1 MQKLIVDNTFWSI
14 FPQAK
19 IYTLV
24 VNDLNN
30 HIPDNSD
37 KYQIMLNQA
46 EAKAK
51 QYLTAKEFKDNIV
64 IAEWR
69 DVLSKFKKKKGARSS
84 IEALL
89 KRVSQGKVFN
99 PINPLVDIY
108 NSVSLEYAVPCGGED
123 LDQIAGQ
130 MHLGVASGN
139 EDFYPLGAEKS
150 DPPRAGE
157 VIYYDENGA
166 VCRSL
171 NWRDGKRTMLTEDTT
186 NAILIME
193 AVTDDQKDRAE
204 QAIQALKKKIATEL
218 GVEGTITLKTKN

>member
-1 MQKLIVDNTFWSI
+1 MQELIVDNTFWSI

-19 IYTLV
+19 IYTLI
-24 VNDLNN
+24 VNGINN
-30 HIPDNSD
+30 HIPDISD
-37 KYQIMLNQA
+37 NYQTMLNQA
-46 EAKAK
+46 EEEAK
-51 QYLTAKEFKDNIV
+51 QYLTAKDFKDNIV

-69 DVLSKFKKKKGARSS
+69 EVLTKFKKKKGARSS

-89 KRVSQGKVFN
+89 KRVSQDKTFN

-130 MHLGVASGN
+130 MHLGVATGN

-157 VIYYDENGA
+157 VIYYDQKGA

-171 NWRDGKRTMLTEDTT
+171 NWRDDKRTMLTEDTT
-186 NAILIME
+186 YAILIME
-193 AVTDDQKDRAE
+193 AVTDNQKERADK
-204 QAIQALKKKIATEL
+204 AIQALKQKIAVEL
-218 GVEGTITLKTKN
+218 GVVGDISIKTGN

>member
-1 MQKLIVDNTFWSI
+1 MQELIVDNTFWAI

-19 IYTLV
+19 IYTLI
-24 VNDLNN
+24 VNGINN
-30 HIPDNSD
+30 HIPDISD
-37 KYQIMLNQA
+37 NYQTMLNQA
-46 EAKAK
+46 EEEAK
-51 QYLTAKEFKDNIV
+51 QYLTAKDFKDNIV

-69 DVLSKFKKKKGARSS
+69 EVLTKFKKKKGARSS

-89 KRVSQGKVFN
+89 KRVSQAKTFN

-130 MHLGVASGN
+130 MHLGVATGN

-157 VIYYDENGA
+157 VIYYDQKGA

-186 NAILIME
+186 YAILIME
-193 AVTDDQKDRAE
+193 AVTDSQKERADK
-204 QAIQALKKKIATEL
+204 AIQALKQKIVVEL
-218 GVEGTITLKTKN
+218 GVVGDISIKTNN

>member
-1 MQKLIVDNTFWSI
+1 MQELIVDNTFWSI

-19 IYTLV
+19 IYTLI
-24 VNDLNN
+24 VNGINN
-30 HIPDNSD
+30 HIPDISD
-37 KYQIMLNQA
+37 NYQTMLNQA
-46 EAKAK
+46 EEEAK
-51 QYLTAKEFKDNIV
+51 QYLTAKDFKDNIV

-69 DVLSKFKKKKGARSS
+69 EVLTKFKKKKGARSS

-89 KRVSQGKVFN
+89 KRVSQDKTFN

-130 MHLGVASGN
+130 MHLGVATGN

-157 VIYYDENGA
+157 VIYYDQKGA

-171 NWRDGKRTMLTEDTT
+171 NWRDNKRTMLTEDTT
-186 NAILIME
+186 YAILIME
-193 AVTDDQKDRAE
+193 AVTDNQKERADK
-204 QAIQALKKKIATEL
+204 AIQTLKQKIAVEL
-218 GVEGTITLKTKN
+218 GVVGDISIKTGN

>member
-1 MQKLIVDNTFWSI
+1 MQKLTVDNTFWSI

-30 HIPDNSD
+30 HIPDNAN

-46 EAKAK
+46 ETEAK
-51 QYLTAKEFKDNIV
+51 QYLTAKEFKDNSV
-64 IAEWR
+64 INEWR
-69 DVLSKFKKKKGARSS
+69 EVLSKFKKKKGARSS

-89 KRVSQGKVFN
+89 KRVSQGKTFN

-130 MHLGVASGN
+130 MHLGVATGN

-157 VIYYDENGA
+157 VIYYDGSGA

-193 AVTDDQKDRAE
+193 AVTYDQKERAD
-204 QAIQALKKKIATEL
+204 QAIQALQRKVADEL
-218 GVEGTITLKTKN
+218 GVVGEISIKTKN

>member
-1 MQKLIVDNTFWSI
+1 MQELIVDNTFWSI

-19 IYTLV
+19 IYTLI
-24 VNDLNN
+24 VNGINN
-30 HIPDNSD
+30 HIPDISD
-37 KYQIMLNQA
+37 NYQTMLNQA
-46 EAKAK
+46 EEEAK
-51 QYLTAKEFKDNIV
+51 QYLTAKDFKDNIV

-69 DVLSKFKKKKGARSS
+69 EVLTKFKKKKGARSS

-89 KRVSQGKVFN
+89 KRVSQAKTFN

-130 MHLGVASGN
+130 MHLGVATGN

-157 VIYYDENGA
+157 VIYYDQKGA

-193 AVTDDQKDRAE
+193 AITDSQKERADK
-204 QAIQALKKKIATEL
+204 AIQALKQKIAVEL
-218 GVEGTITLKTKN
+218 GVVGDISIKTNN

>member
-19 IYTLV
+19 FYTLV

-46 EAKAK
+46 ETEAK

-69 DVLSKFKKKKGARSS
+69 EVLSKFKKKKGARSS

-193 AVTDDQKDRAE
+193 AVTADQKDRAE

>member
-1 MQKLIVDNTFWSI
+1 MQELIVDNTFWAI

-19 IYTLV
+19 IYTLI
-24 VNDLNN
+24 VNGINN
-30 HIPDNSD
+30 HIPDISD
-37 KYQIMLNQA
+37 KYQTMLNQA
-46 EAKAK
+46 EEEAK
-51 QYLTAKEFKDNIV
+51 QYLTAKDFKDNIV

-69 DVLSKFKKKKGARSS
+69 EVLTKFKKKKGARSS

-89 KRVSQGKVFN
+89 KRVSQAKTFN

-130 MHLGVASGN
+130 MHLGVATGN

-157 VIYYDENGA
+157 VIYYDQKGA

-186 NAILIME
+186 YAILIIE
-193 AVTDDQKDRAE
+193 AVTDSQKERADK
-204 QAIQALKKKIATEL
+204 AIQALKQKIAAEL
-218 GVEGTITLKTKN
+218 GVVGDISIKTGN

>member
-46 EAKAK
+46 ETEAK

-69 DVLSKFKKKKGARSS
+69 EVLSKFKKKKGARSS

-193 AVTDDQKDRAE
+193 AVTADQKERAE

>member
-46 EAKAK
+46 ETEAK

-69 DVLSKFKKKKGARSS
+69 EVLSKFKKKKGARSS

-193 AVTDDQKDRAE
+193 AVTADQKDRAE

>member
-30 HIPDNSD
+30 HIPDNAD

-46 EAKAK
+46 ETEAK
-51 QYLTAKEFKDNIV
+51 QYLTAKEFKDNSV
-64 IAEWR
+64 INEWR
-69 DVLSKFKKKKGARSS
+69 EVLSKFKKKKGARSS

-89 KRVSQGKVFN
+89 KRVSQGKTFN

-130 MHLGVASGN
+130 MHLGVAAGN

-157 VIYYDENGA
+157 VIYYDHRGA

-193 AVTDDQKDRAE
+193 AVTADQKERAD

>member
-1 MQKLIVDNTFWSI
+1 MQELIVDNTFWSI

-19 IYTLV
+19 IYTLI
-24 VNDLNN
+24 VNGINN
-30 HIPDNSD
+30 HIPDISD
-37 KYQIMLNQA
+37 NYQTMLNQA
-46 EAKAK
+46 EEEAK
-51 QYLTAKEFKDNIV
+51 QYLTAKDFKDNIV

-69 DVLSKFKKKKGARSS
+69 EVLTKFKKKKGSRSS
-84 IEALL
+84 IEAPL
-89 KRVSQGKVFN
+89 KRVSQDKTFN

-130 MHLGVASGN
+130 MHLGVATGN

-157 VIYYDENGA
+157 VIYYDQKGA

-171 NWRDGKRTMLTEDTT
+171 NWRDDKRTMLTEDTT
-186 NAILIME
+186 YAILIME
-193 AVTDDQKDRAE
+193 AVTDNQKERADK
-204 QAIQALKKKIATEL
+204 AIQALKQKIAVEL
-218 GVEGTITLKTKN
+218 GVVGDISIKTGN

>member
-46 EAKAK
+46 EAEAK

-69 DVLSKFKKKKGARSS
+69 EVLSKFKKKKGARSS

-123 LDQIAGQ
+123 LDKIAGQ

-193 AVTDDQKDRAE
+193 AVTADQKDRAE
-204 QAIQALKKKIATEL
+204 QVIQALKKKIATEL

>member
-30 HIPDNSD
+30 HIPDNAD

-46 EAKAK
+46 ETEAK
-51 QYLTAKEFKDNIV
+51 QYLTAKEFKDNSV
-64 IAEWR
+64 INEWR
-69 DVLSKFKKKKGARSS
+69 EVLSKFKKKKGARSS

-89 KRVSQGKVFN
+89 KRVSQGKTFN

-130 MHLGVASGN
+130 MHLGVATGN

-150 DPPRAGE
+150 DPPRTVE
-157 VIYYDENGA
+157 VIYYDHIGA

-193 AVTDDQKDRAE
+193 AVTADQKERAD
-204 QAIQALKKKIATEL
+204 QAIQALQKKVAGEL
-218 GVEGTITLKTKN
+218 GVVGKINIKTKN

>member
-30 HIPDNSD
+30 HILDNSD

-46 EAKAK
+46 ETEAK

-69 DVLSKFKKKKGARSS
+69 EVLSKFKKKKGARSS

-193 AVTDDQKDRAE
+193 AVTADQKDRAE

>member
-1 MQKLIVDNTFWSI
+1 MQELIVDNTFWAI

-19 IYTLV
+19 IYTLI
-24 VNDLNN
+24 VNGINN
-30 HIPDNSD
+30 HIPKNSE
-37 KYQIMLNQA
+37 KHQTMLNQA
-46 EAKAK
+46 EEEAK
-51 QYLTAKEFKDNIV
+51 QYLTAKDFKDNIV

-69 DVLSKFKKKKGARSS
+69 EVLTKFKKKKGARSS
-84 IEALL
+84 NEALL
-89 KRVSQGKVFN
+89 KRVSQGKTFD

-123 LDQIAGQ
+123 IDQIASQ
-130 MHLGVASGN
+130 MHLGVATGN

-150 DPPRAGE
+150 DPPRAGK
-157 VIYYDENGA
+157 VIYYDQKGA

-193 AVTDDQKDRAE
+193 AITDSQRERADK
-204 QAIQALKKKIATEL
+204 AIQALKQKIAAEL
-218 GVEGTITLKTKN
+218 GVVGDISIKTNN

>member
-46 EAKAK
+46 ETEAK

-69 DVLSKFKKKKGARSS
+69 EVLSKFKKKKGARSS

-130 MHLGVASGN
+130 MHLGVATGN

-193 AVTDDQKDRAE
+193 AVTADQKERAE

>member
-30 HIPDNSD
+30 HIPDNAD

-46 EAKAK
+46 ETEAK
-51 QYLTAKEFKDNIV
+51 QYLTAKEFKDNSV
-64 IAEWR
+64 INEWR
-69 DVLSKFKKKKGARSS
+69 EVLSKFKKKKGARSS

-89 KRVSQGKVFN
+89 KRVSQGKTFN

-130 MHLGVASGN
+130 MHLGVAAGN

-157 VIYYDENGA
+157 VIYYDHSGA

-193 AVTDDQKDRAE
+193 AVTADQKDRAD
-204 QAIQALKKKIATEL
+204 QAIQALQKKVATEL

>member
-1 MQKLIVDNTFWSI
+1 MQELIVDNTFWTI

-19 IYTLV
+19 IYTLI
-24 VNDLNN
+24 VNGINN
-30 HIPDNSD
+30 HIPDNSE
-37 KYQIMLNQA
+37 KYQTMLNQA
-46 EAKAK
+46 EEEAK
-51 QYLTAKEFKDNIV
+51 QYLTAEDFKDNIV
-64 IAEWR
+64 ITEWR
-69 DVLSKFKKKKGARSS
+69 GVLTKFKKKKGARSS

-89 KRVSQGKVFN
+89 KRVSQDKIFN

-108 NSVSLEYAVPCGGED
+108 NSVSLKYAVPCGGED

-150 DPPRAGE
+150 DPPRACE
-157 VIYYDENGA
+157 VIYYDQRGA

-171 NWRDGKRTMLTEDTT
+171 NWRDGKRTMLTEYTT

-193 AVTDDQKDRAE
+193 AITDSQKERADK
-204 QAIQALKKKIATEL
+204 AIQALKQKIAVEL
-218 GVEGTITLKTKN
+218 GVVGDISIKTNN

>member
-1 MQKLIVDNTFWSI
+1 MQELIVDNTFWAI

-19 IYTLV
+19 IYTLI
-24 VNDLNN
+24 VNGINN
-30 HIPDNSD
+30 HIPDISD
-37 KYQIMLNQA
+37 KYQTMLNQA
-46 EAKAK
+46 EEEAK
-51 QYLTAKEFKDNIV
+51 QYLTAKDFKDNIV

-69 DVLSKFKKKKGARSS
+69 EVLTKFKKKKGARSS
-84 IEALL
+84 NEALL
-89 KRVSQGKVFN
+89 KRVSQGKTFD

-123 LDQIAGQ
+123 IDQIASQ
-130 MHLGVASGN
+130 MHLGVATGN

-150 DPPRAGE
+150 DPPRAGK
-157 VIYYDENGA
+157 VIYYDQKGA

-193 AVTDDQKDRAE
+193 AITDSQRERADK
-204 QAIQALKKKIATEL
+204 AIQALKQKIAAEL
-218 GVEGTITLKTKN
+218 GVVGDISIKTNN

>member
-1 MQKLIVDNTFWSI
+1 MQELIVDNTFWSI

-19 IYTLV
+19 IYTLI
-24 VNDLNN
+24 VNGINN
-30 HIPDNSD
+30 HIPDISD
-37 KYQIMLNQA
+37 NYQTMLNQA
-46 EAKAK
+46 EEEAK
-51 QYLTAKEFKDNIV
+51 QYLTARDFKDNIV

-69 DVLSKFKKKKGARSS
+69 EVLTKFKKKKGARSS

-89 KRVSQGKVFN
+89 KRVSQDKTFN

-130 MHLGVASGN
+130 MHLGVATGN

-157 VIYYDENGA
+157 VIYYDQKGA

-171 NWRDGKRTMLTEDTT
+171 NWRDDKRTMLTEDTT
-186 NAILIME
+186 YAILIME
-193 AVTDDQKDRAE
+193 AVTDNQKERADK
-204 QAIQALKKKIATEL
+204 AIQALKQKIAVEL
-218 GVEGTITLKTKN
+218 GVVGDISIKTGN